1 MCENKKGILS
11 KLLIISGLSRSTYY
25 YELHKEELDSKNI
38 DIINNIKDIFYRHK
52 GNYGVRRIYHEL
64 LNMGIRINHKKVQ
77 RLMHKHHLTAK
88 KHPQKYHS
96 YQGHVGAVANNI
108 LKRNFVADE
117 PNRKWTTDVS
127 QFSFSWGKCYLSPLM
142 DMYNNEIVGFDLSKS
157 ANYEQIERM
166 FQSADIDSK
175 DLSKLII
182 HSDQGWQY
190 QNPRFA
196 QTLKEH
202 GITQSMSRK
211 GNCMDNSIMESFF
224 GIMKNEMYY
233 GHEAEYKNFE
243 QFKAVVEKYIR
254 YYNNERIKMKSGW
267 MSPVQYRIQNGFIT

>member
-1 MCENKKGILS
+1 MCEGRKRILS
-11 KLLIISGLSRSTYY
+11 KLLTISGLSRSTYY
-25 YELHKEELDSKNI
+25 YELQKQELDSKNI
-38 DIINNIKDIFYRHK
+38 DIIQNIKDIFHKHK
-52 GNYGVRRIYHEL
+52 GNYGVRRVYHEL

-96 YQGHVGAVANNI
+96 YQGHVGAVADNL
-108 LKRNFVADE
+108 LKRNFVAE
-117 PNRKWTTDVS
+117 APNKKWTTDIS

-142 DMYNNEIVGFDLSKS
+142 DMYNNEIVGFDLSKN

-166 FQSADIDSK
+166 FLSAGINSK

-190 QNPRFA
+190 QNPRFV

-224 GIMKNEMYY
+224 GIMKNEMFY
-233 GHEAEYKNFE
+233 GHESEYKNFE
-243 QFKAVVEKYIR
+243 QFKAVVEEYIK